1 MATTEYN
8 VLAAIDSSE
17 AKKGSDQVVV
27 YLDDIRKKAFKD
39 KKEIQRAL
47 DYDTRGTN
55 RSLGTV
61 EDSMEDVAKES
72 RNMDKESV
80 KSLNNIS
87 DETDNLRD
95 SFERV
100 RNVAAGIS
108 AAFLASATAVLVYA
122 NNAGEAAR
130 EIQQLAMLSG
140 TGVEEFQKLA
150 YAFNTVGVEQDK
162 MADIFKDA
170 QDRVGD
176 YLQNQA
182 GPMTDYFENVAPLIG
197 QTAEEF
203 RGLSGAQVM
212 EKYLKGLKQANLSQS
227 EMIFH
232 LEAMAS
238 DSSRL
243 IPLIDGTGKS
253 IKQLGVEAKQSGVV
267 VSEMDIEKLSSMY
280 GEVDKFKKSVSG
292 NMSTLIS
299 TFAGD
304 IERMATNSTVLLGG
318 LVEKIVLFRNAMKD
332 VSDLSMNQLLQQ
344 QESLDEKMTDLANR
358 NPLQKMW
365 FGAVD
370 YLTTGQGLFDSRL
383 GNDLVNDIVGD
394 GELEEI
400 PSLLEKTEKKL
411 KDVRTELDRRRE
423 IEYENNKGEIEGETE
438 ATDELS
444 ESKLRL
450 SLIDSDMIFGTKTLI
465 DMFEKNQDEVD
476 AQVESYNKLQNE
488 KMQVLETIQNEI
500 STMKQQVDTFGMS
513 NEEII
518 KYRLEHGDLKDAMD
532 LGIKGIEDYADSLIR
547 LHSQMSKKEAF
558 KSIKD
563 EVSSLNTELAKMTA
577 GSEQERIKI
586 GVEAEFSDEAN
597 ALGTEALDEII
608 NKRNE
613 IYRRDLANSF
623 VSDIT
628 TELSGLEEK
637 LQELESVKDL
647 LNPEA
652 YEENKRRISESI
664 RDAKIEADDYLSFMR
679 DLGSEMRGT
688 FSDVIFNGLEGDW
701 SNMFDNLKSTMNRK
715 VADILA
721 DQALNQLMN
730 MFSGGLGGGT
740 STGGGIGSFLSGLL
754 PGRASGGWMH
764 PNKVY
769 QVGERGTEII
779 KPDRNM
785 YVDNG
790 NGSNKSSG
798 GGLTINFNGNIEADD
813 DRKVKQA
820 SNKISSDIARRVR
833 NSQSRGDI

>member
-8 VLAAIDSSE
+8 VLATIDSSE

-47 DYDTRGTN
+47 DYDTKGTN
-55 RSLGTV
+55 RSLGSV
-61 EDSMEDVAKES
+61 EDSMDDIAKEA
-72 RNMDKESV
+72 RNMDKASV

-95 SFERV
+95 SFDRV

-108 AAFLASATAVLVYA
+108 ATFLASATAVLVYA

-130 EIQQLAMLSG
+130 EIEQLSAQSG

-150 YAFNTVGVEQDK
+150 YAFRTVGVEQDK

-203 RGLSGAQVM
+203 KNLSGAQVM
-212 EKYLKGLKQANLSQS
+212 EKFIKGLKEANLSQS

-238 DSSRL
+238 DSSKL
-243 IPLIDGTGKS
+243 IPLIDGTSKS
-253 IKQLGVEAKQSGVV
+253 INELGNEAKQSGVII
-267 VSEMDIEKLSSMY
+267 SEMDIEKLSSMK
-280 GEVDKFKKSVSG
+280 EEIDKFKSSLGG
-292 NMSTLIS
+292 NMSKLLA
-299 TFAGD
+299 TFSEEIETMASNASANITGVTEYIIGLKRAMQDVNSLSLDD
-304 IERMATNSTVLLGG
+304 IYSEIVKLEGNMIEQQNADGFAKFFDSTVDIAKRAANNITEISSNITGIEPIYEFETQSDKAERFNELLE
-318 LVEKIVLFRNAMKD
+318 VRKVKEEQLFN
-332 VSDLSMNQLLQQ
+332 SS
-344 QESLDEKMTDLANR
+344 ESLRVKNEEVAKSQEDLIEN
-358 NPLQKMW
+358 KI
-365 FGAVD
+365 
-370 YLTTGQGLFDSRL
+370 RL
-383 GNDLVNDIVGD
+383 N
-394 GELEEI
+394 
-400 PSLLEKTEKKL
+400 
-411 KDVRTELDRRRE
+411 
-423 IEYENNKGEIEGETE
+423 
-438 ATDELS
+438 
-444 ESKLRL
+444 
-450 SLIDSDMIFGTKTLI
+450 LIDSEGLFGTKSLTDI
-465 DMFEKNQDEVD
+465 FSNHNEEVK
-476 AQVESYNKLQNE
+476 AQVKTYNDLQNE
-488 KMQVLETIQNEI
+488 KMRVLETIQSEI

-513 NEEII
+513 NEEIV
-518 KYRLEHGDLKDAMD
+518 KYRSEHGDLKDAMD

-547 LHSQMSKKEAF
+547 LQSQMSKKEAF
-558 KSIKD
+558 KSIKE
-563 EVSSLNTELAKMTA
+563 EVSSLNTELAQMTA
-577 GSEQERIKI
+577 GSEQEKIRI

-613 IYRRDLANSF
+613 IYRQDLANSF

-730 MFSGGLGGGT
+730 MFSGFGGGGT
-740 STGGGIGSFLSGLL
+740 STGGGIGSFISGLI

-779 KPDRNM
+779 KPDKNM

-820 SNKISSDIARRVR
+820 SNKISSDIARQVR